1 MTPQTQGLNSLEAVF
16 QGRGSRLEAMPPPA
30 RAQFQQLVERNSHDH
45 EFADRLLV
53 TQWISTARDH
63 LGGGH
68 QGARCGLIPFD
79 AAAKA
84 AALMLQYAATNP
96 EGGTLM
102 APDEVK
108 SLVPEHLH
116 EIAAQ

>member
-1 MTPQTQGLNSLEAVF
+1 MKTTVIIAK
-16 QGRGSRLEAMPPPA
+16 RGAGY
-30 RAQFQQLVERNSHDH
+30 
-45 EFADRLLV
+45 
-53 TQWISTARDH
+53 ISTVNDQFGR
-63 LGGGH
+63 GH
-68 QGARCGLIPFD
+68 QGARCGLTPFD

-84 AALMLQYAATNP
+84 AALMLRCAASNP

-116 EIAAQ
+116 EIAGNGQAS